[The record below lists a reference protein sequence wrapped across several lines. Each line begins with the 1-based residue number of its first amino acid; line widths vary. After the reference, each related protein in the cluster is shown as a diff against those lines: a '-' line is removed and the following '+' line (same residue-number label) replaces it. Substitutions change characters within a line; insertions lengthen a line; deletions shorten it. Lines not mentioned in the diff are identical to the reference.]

1 MYHHLPRRIL
11 FLTLAVAA
19 STAGVRPISAQPAPV
34 TVGLN
39 GQYFINN
46 GLVGVGRIPAATK
59 DKFGETLGSFSALTH
74 DASSWKR
81 TTNGA
86 YTGTFY
92 MQPDRGYNNPGTTNW
107 RARFFTL
114 ALTFSPSLIGG
125 TAQNQV
131 GIVIADTT
139 LLTEANGTPFTAL
152 DTAAGAA
159 GVRAASG
166 ALPALPQGF
175 NGRLSIDA
183 EGIARLPD
191 GTLFV
196 SDEYGP
202 YIYKFSA
209 TGVLL
214 TAIRPPAALIPQRAG
229 ADSFASNNPA
239 PGQPAPVP
247 LDPTTGRQNNQ
258 GFEGLTLSPDG
269 KTLFALLQSA
279 ARQDGGTGGASLTRI
294 NTRLV
299 AYDISGATPTLKG
312 EYVLQLPTTRTAA
325 GATLVCAQ
333 SEILAINNTQFLVLA
348 RDAGFG
354 HTYAIPTANYR
365 KILIYDISGATNIAG
380 TKFDD
385 PANPIAPAGV
395 LDASIKPAAR
405 TEFIDINDGAQL
417 AKFGLRNGP
426 TDDNN
431 NLSEKWEAMTLVP
444 ALDPSA
450 PNDYFLFVGNDND
463 FITQSGL
470 QDGVAYAHP
479 SGMENDS
486 MLLVYRL
493 TLPGR
498 MPNVSS
504 RAQTGSGANAHVGG
518 FVVTGPKPKQ
528 LLIRGVGPAL
538 GSFGVT
544 GLLTDPTMIV
554 SNAAGQQVAINDDWG
569 SAANLTELR
578 AATTAVGAFVLT
590 EGSKDSALLVT
601 LDPGS
606 YTVQVSGSAGATG
619 ISLVEVYEVP

>member
-1 MYHHLPRRIL
+1 MRSLPKSFR
-11 FLTLAVAA
+11 FLVF
-19 STAGVRPISAQPAPV
+19 TAGALTGLAPQISAQPSPV
-34 TVGLN
+34 SVGLN
-39 GQYFINN
+39 GHYFINQ
-46 GLVGVGRIPAATK
+46 GLVGIGRIPASTR

-74 DASSWKR
+74 DANSWKR
-81 TTNGA
+81 AANGS
-86 YTGTFY
+86 YSGTFY
-92 MQPDRGYNNPGTTNW
+92 MQPDRVYNNPGTTNW

-114 ALTFSPSLIGG
+114 AITFNPSQAGSA
-125 TAQNQV
+125 TQNQV
-131 GIVIADTT
+131 GITVSDTT
-139 LLTEANGTPFTAL
+139 LLTEADGTPFTAL
-152 DTAAGAA
+152 DTAAGSA
-159 GVRAASG
+159 GVRAATG
-166 ALPALPQGF
+166 ALPAMPQAF
-175 NGRLSIDA
+175 NGRLAIDA
-183 EGIARLPD
+183 EGIVRMPD
-191 GTLFV
+191 GSLFI

-209 TGVLL
+209 TGVLQS
-214 TAIRPPAALIPQRAG
+214 AIRPPAALIPQRNG

-239 PGQPAPVP
+239 PGQLAPVP
-247 LDPTTGRQNNQ
+247 LDPITGRQNNQ
-258 GFEGLTLSPDG
+258 GMEGLSLAPDG

-279 ARQDGGTGGASLTRI
+279 TRQDGGTGSASTTRFY
-294 NTRLV
+294 TRLF
-299 AYDISGATPTLKG
+299 AYDLTGATPTLKG

-333 SEILAINNTQFLVLA
+333 SELLAINSTQFLVLA

-354 HTYAIPTANYR
+354 HTYPIATATYR
-365 KILIYDISGATNIAG
+365 KILVYDISGATNIAG

-385 PANPIAPAGV
+385 PANPVAPAGV

-405 TEFIDINDGAQL
+405 TEFIDMNDGVQL
-417 AKFGLRNGP
+417 AKFGLHNGP

-498 MPNVSS
+498 VPNFSS
-504 RAQTGSGANAHVGG
+504 RSQTGLGVNAHVGG

-538 GSFGVT
+538 ASFGVT
-544 GLLTDPTMIV
+544 GLLTDPAMIV
-554 SNAAGQQVAINDDWG
+554 FNAAGQQVAVNDDWG
-569 SAANLTELR
+569 SAANLADLR
-578 AATTAVGAFVLT
+578 AATTAVGAFSLPD
-590 EGSKDSALLVT
+590 GSKDSVLLVT

-606 YTVQVSGSAGATG
+606 YTVQVSGAAGATG

>member
-1 MYHHLPRRIL
+1 MDSTYSFTPLL
-11 FLTLAVAA
+11 ALAVAV
-19 STAGVRPISAQPAPV
+19 STVLAPLVSAQPSPV
-34 TVGLN
+34 TVGIN

-81 TTNGA
+81 AANGA
-86 YTGTFY
+86 YSGTFF

-114 ALTFSPSLIGG
+114 AITFNPTSLGSLS
-125 TAQNQV
+125 QNQV
-131 GIVIADTT
+131 GITVADTT

-159 GVRAASG
+159 GLRSATGS
-166 ALPALPQGF
+166 LPVLPQAF
-175 NGRLSIDA
+175 NGRLSLDA
-183 EGIARLPD
+183 EGIVRLPD
-191 GTLFV
+191 GTLYI

-209 TGVLL
+209 AGVLQA
-214 TAIRPPAALIPQRAG
+214 AIRPPAAFIPQRAG

-239 PGQPAPVP
+239 PGQPAPAP
-247 LDPTTGRQNNQ
+247 LDPTVGRQNNQ
-258 GFEGLTLSPDG
+258 GFEGLTLAPDG

-279 ARQDGGTGGASLTRI
+279 ARQDGGTGGASLNRF

-299 AYDISGATPTLKG
+299 AYDITTATPTLKG

-325 GATLVCAQ
+325 GATIVCAQ

-354 HTYAIPTANYR
+354 HTYPIATSTYR
-365 KILIYDISGATNIAG
+365 KILIYDLTGATNIAG
-380 TKFDD
+380 TKFDN
-385 PANPIAPAGV
+385 PANPIATAGV
-395 LDASIKPAAR
+395 LDSSITPARR
-405 TEFIDINDGAQL
+405 TDFIDINDGAQL

-504 RAQTGSGANAHVGG
+504 RAQTGSGANVHIGG
-518 FVVTGPKPKQ
+518 FSVTGPKPKQ
-528 LLIRGVGPAL
+528 LLVRGVGPGLAN
-538 GSFGVT
+538 FGVA
-544 GLLTDPTMIV
+544 GVLTDPTLEIFN
-554 SNAAGQQVAINDDWG
+554 SSGELILANDNWG
-569 SAANLTELR
+569 SATNSAEVR
-578 AATTAVGAFVLT
+578 AATTAAGAFALT
-590 EGSKDSALLVT
+590 DGSRDSAVLIT

-606 YTVQVSGSAGATG
+606 YTAQVSGVSGATG